1 MTAIVSSS
9 FRLNAAK
16 EFVDDAQN
24 NSTLYLFV
32 GRSEPWTDDAS
43 PDNPYDNTYSTF
55 TDAWQRMT
63 AMKQLADGDIIFA
76 ATRYQWISGTTYTEY
91 DDRDADLEGKQYYVI
106 SDNNNVYLC
115 LKSGGVSTV
124 NPDTVGVQT
133 SGIIDFTSQDG
144 YIWKYM
150 FTVSTNNANKFLTSA
165 FLPVT
170 FLTADPG
177 VTADAAL
184 RNQWDVQQ
192 NAVDGAIYNIKITN
206 GGSGYTSKPTI
217 TIEGDGTSAAV
228 NAADITLTNG
238 VITDIKV
245 STAGSGYNQAIVTI
259 TGGGGSGAT
268 ARVVNGPKGGFGADP
283 RNELR
288 AHYVSINTQLIYADG
303 SGDFIVGND
312 FRQIGLIKNPYN
324 FGTTTVATAE
334 TLATTKNLEIALGG
348 TFLNDSV
355 FEGTVSGAKGVVDS
369 YDSTNGIIRY
379 HQTEATGFD
388 TFTTSDFVRPEGD
401 SGSGQDVTAV
411 NNPESQPYSG
421 DIIFL
426 ENRAPVN
433 RASDQIETIKL
444 VLEF

>member
-32 GRSEPWTDDAS
+32 GRSEPWTNDAS

-228 NAADITLTNG
+228 NATDITLTNG

-268 ARVVNGPKGGFGADP
+268 ARVVHGPKGGFGADP

-288 AHYVSINTQLIYADG
+288 AHYVSINTQLVYADG

-334 TLATTKNLEIALGG
+334 TLATTKNLVIALGG
-348 TFLNDSV
+348 TFLNDSI

-388 TFTTSDFVRPEGD
+388 TFTTSDFVRPEGS

-411 NNPESQPYSG
+411 NNSEAQPYSG

-433 RASDQIETIKL
+433 RAGDQIETIKL